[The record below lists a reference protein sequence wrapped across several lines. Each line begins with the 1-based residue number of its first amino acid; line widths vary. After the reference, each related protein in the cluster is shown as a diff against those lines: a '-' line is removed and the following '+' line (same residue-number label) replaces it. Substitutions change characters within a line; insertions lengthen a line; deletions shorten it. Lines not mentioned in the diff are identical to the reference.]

1 MPNPNN
7 PLAPGLN
14 GAAPK
19 GPRTI
24 WNNPVFSAVLA
35 IIMGFAMWII
45 VTVYIDPQGSTTV
58 TGVPINYTSGASTY
72 TAQGLD
78 IVEKPDIEGVTVK
91 VEGNS
96 TIIGN
101 IRSADIM
108 VYPSYAG
115 VSGAGKVTL
124 RLQARVTNT
133 TDFPGDIEC
142 TVESPSTIDVV
153 FDEVSEKTVP
163 VTVDASAVTI
173 SSGYM
178 LNKTT
183 AVPAEI
189 TLRGP
194 TSELD
199 QVSSIVAPVQMDGEL
214 ADTTTVPA
222 TLELRDEEGN
232 AFTPQYISMESDS
245 ANVTLT
251 VYQVRELPLE
261 VDFIGTPN
269 GFDVESLHYSLSQQ
283 TLRVAGPART
293 ISALE
298 VLTVTDFDLAR
309 EFEPGRDYQRLIE
322 LPAGIVSLDGVTNV
336 TLDFDTSEMTSTKL
350 NVSNIRAINVPSN
363 YELQIL
369 SSIVAPVQID
379 GELADTTTVP
389 ATLQLRDEVGN
400 VFTPQ
405 YISMESD
412 SANVTLTVYQVREL
426 PLKVDFIGTPN
437 GFDVESLHYSLSQ
450 QTLRVAGPARTI
462 STLESLTVTD
472 FDLAREFEPG
482 RDYQR
487 LIELPAGIVSLDGV
501 TNVTLDFD
509 TSEMGSTKLN
519 VSNIRAINVP
529 SNYELQIL
537 SSLVS
542 GVTLYGPADEIEKLN
557 ADSIVAQIDCQSL
570 NLTVGQQ
577 TIAVSIQIP
586 SATRIFAT
594 GSYTVQCEVTSK

>member
-1 MPNPNN
+1 MANPNK
-7 PLAPGLN
+7 PGVPGAK

-24 WNNPVFSAVLA
+24 WDNPIFTMALA
-35 IIMGFAMWII
+35 IILGFVTWTI
-45 VTVYIDPQGSTTV
+45 VTVFIDPQGSKIV
-58 TGVPINYTSGASTY
+58 ANVPINYTSGASTY

-101 IRSADIM
+101 IQNSDIM

-133 TDFPGDIEC
+133 TDFPGDIDC
-142 TVESPSTIDVV
+142 TVESPETIDVV
-153 FDEVSEKTVP
+153 FDEVSEKTIP
-163 VTVDASAVTI
+163 VTVDASAVPI
-173 SSGYM
+173 STGYM
-178 LNKTT
+178 LNRTA

-199 QVSSIVAPVQMDGEL
+199 QVSSIVAPVQIDGEL

-222 TLELRDEEGN
+222 MLELHDEEGN
-232 AFTPQYISMESDS
+232 VFTPQYTSMDSDS

-283 TLRVAGPART
+283 TLKVAGPART
-293 ISALE
+293 I
-298 VLTVTDFDLAR
+298 
-309 EFEPGRDYQRLIE
+309 G
-322 LPAGIVSLDGVTNV
+322 
-336 TLDFDTSEMTSTKL
+336 
-350 NVSNIRAINVPSN
+350 
-363 YELQIL
+363 
-369 SSIVAPVQID
+369 
-379 GELADTTTVP
+379 
-389 ATLQLRDEVGN
+389 
-400 VFTPQ
+400 
-405 YISMESD
+405 
-412 SANVTLTVYQVREL
+412 
-426 PLKVDFIGTPN
+426 
-437 GFDVESLHYSLSQ
+437 
-450 QTLRVAGPARTI
+450 
-462 STLESLTVTD
+462 TLESLTVTD

-509 TSEMGSTKLN
+509 TTDMASTKLN

-542 GVTLYGPADEIEKLN
+542 NVTLYGPAAEIEELS

-586 SATRIFAT
+586 SSTRIFAT

>member
-1 MPNPNN
+1 MAGILDTVDQRTQLVGKNRLEILMFRLFGRQLFAINVFKVQEVLQLPKLTLMPHRHRHVCGVINLRGKTLPVIDLSQAIGMR
-7 PLAPGLN
+7 PVVPG
-14 GAAPK
+14 
-19 GPRTI
+19 
-24 WNNPVFSAVLA
+24 
-35 IIMGFAMWII
+35 
-45 VTVYIDPQGSTTV
+45 
-58 TGVPINYTSGASTY
+58 
-72 TAQGLD
+72 
-78 IVEKPDIEGVTVK
+78 PD
-91 VEGNS
+91 S

-199 QVSSIVAPVQMDGEL
+199 QVSSIVAPVQVDGEL

-261 VDFIGTPN
+261 VDFIGAPN

-298 VLTVTDFDLAR
+298 ALTVTDFDLAR

-336 TLDFDTSEMTSTKL
+336 TLDFDTSEMASTKL

-369 SSIVAPVQID
+369 SSIV
-379 GELADTTTVP
+379 
-389 ATLQLRDEVGN
+389 
-400 VFTPQ
+400 
-405 YISMESD
+405 
-412 SANVTLTVYQVREL
+412 
-426 PLKVDFIGTPN
+426 
-437 GFDVESLHYSLSQ
+437 
-450 QTLRVAGPARTI
+450 
-462 STLESLTVTD
+462 
-472 FDLAREFEPG
+472 
-482 RDYQR
+482 
-487 LIELPAGIVSLDGV
+487 
-501 TNVTLDFD
+501 
-509 TSEMGSTKLN
+509 
-519 VSNIRAINVP
+519 
-529 SNYELQIL
+529 
-537 SSLVS
+537 S
-542 GVTLYGPADEIEKLN
+542 GVTLYGPADEIEELS

-586 SATRIFAT
+586 SSSRIFAT

>member
-1 MPNPNN
+1 MPKPNN
-7 PLAPGLN
+7 APQGRKSLMDNRVVSILMALACGL
-14 GAAPK
+14 ATWLVV
-19 GPRTI
+19 TI
-24 WNNPVFSAVLA
+24 
-35 IIMGFAMWII
+35 
-45 VTVYIDPQGSTTV
+45 YIDPQGSTTIRD
-58 TGVPINYTSGASTY
+58 VPINYANSATTY
-72 TAQGLD
+72 TNQGLD
-78 IVEKPDIEGVTVK
+78 IVERPDISGVTVR
-91 VEGNS
+91 VEGNITS
-96 TIIGN
+96 IGKMT
-101 IRSADIM
+101 SSDIM

-115 VSGAGKVTL
+115 VSGPGKVTL

-142 TVESPSTIDVV
+142 TVESPDTIDVV
-153 FDEVSEKTVP
+153 FDEVSEKTFP
-163 VTVDASAVTI
+163 VTVDASAVPI
-173 SSGYM
+173 SNGYM

-199 QVSSIVAPVQMDGEL
+199 QV
-214 ADTTTVPA
+214 
-222 TLELRDEEGN
+222 
-232 AFTPQYISMESDS
+232 
-245 ANVTLT
+245 
-251 VYQVRELPLE
+251 
-261 VDFIGTPN
+261 
-269 GFDVESLHYSLSQQ
+269 
-283 TLRVAGPART
+283 
-293 ISALE
+293 
-298 VLTVTDFDLAR
+298 
-309 EFEPGRDYQRLIE
+309 
-322 LPAGIVSLDGVTNV
+322 
-336 TLDFDTSEMTSTKL
+336 
-350 NVSNIRAINVPSN
+350 
-363 YELQIL
+363 

-462 STLESLTVTD
+462 STLESLTVSD

-487 LIELPAGIVSLDGV
+487 LIELPASIVSLDGV